1 MPNNVKEEWITVPPH
16 CQVVVCSTETLKEFL
31 GGQVDENLQRMKN
44 RFQTCCQIHF
54 YICYNVCLTVFLYR
68 SSNRSDSSQRQAQNY
83 FQIPTQCNDSLVSS
97 WDDSDVYVSV
107 VVDRELDV
115 DTVTKQ
121 LYQLHNNRRQLQRQ
135 SKSLNYRLTICFA
148 PHLFGSGKTTFC
160 LNYLELVRNFSETV
174 LATYHME
181 ESKRTFL
188 ENLKNAALLY
198 VDLSKLEPMIPFE
211 EKRNFK
217 WAIYY
222 LLVKTACSQAGSSLI
237 SKESAYRAIDMEAS
251 NLVPLLRGILS
262 TRVDQFLLIT
272 FDEVGALEGMTKD
285 FDFKETSDGRVRPYN
300 DFFGILRELCEQEN
314 LFFIVVGKSKGLSIQ
329 NHVSSVSKVLLHFIS
344 LSPLDSPS
352 IKEHLVKS
360 HLKSNNRLSVYQVL
374 CCSSF
379 SVDEL
384 ADVFLEYT
392 GGVPGLLTRAV
403 NMLLNYSQSIQRP
416 LSKEECIACLKNDQF
431 QTICSE
437 PFQERLVSLDE
448 GRRRLLDILLIMALY
463 RIPFTKSSKL
473 NNVFLYD
480 AVTEMGLYRRPVD
493 SRTYEVLLPKVFV
506 FDIEDNVSLSSL
518 EKILLDSIRDEPM
531 DCFLYS
537 KGRVFEGLVAI
548 RLDLMLSSEL
558 EKVYFR
564 DLLAQLSSVWSQMKL
579 PFDMPSPLCYMNS
592 VGDTEWNP
600 ESRTM
605 RRTFGKNEWNKII
618 RDVLALERIYIP
630 KEPNSHSPD
639 ILFKLQSKRQ
649 SPGELRNLIVGVAC
663 KGRWKSEGIGWSDVV
678 KEAEKFLVP
687 VYEQVL
693 CNSLNTNYCMLII
706 LSNKLSMKVASDLN
720 NQSRCYSGGMYIHGS
735 FQIPPNCELVVLC
748 EKDVE
753 ILVDKQILSGLERAF
768 HIHNVPTLGH
778 FSAPLVSRKEAVV
791 QVLRAFRGSFEYMNG
806 DPMEAGNPRPVICFA
821 GHMHGSGKTTFGMH
835 FHEFLVMNREF
846 VKNQRVDILLPGSPT
861 LEDGLNALCDE
872 TIYVYLDL
880 REFPTE
886 GEYFDIV
893 LYERICKYALSGYPN
908 KEELLG
914 QVGPP
919 ISQCVS
925 KWLKKLLQVTKKK
938 YLFVCIDE
946 IGCLGEPNMYVFF
959 LLRPLLCIPRVLC
972 LVTGRTGHI
981 IQQVDDAGASRLR
994 LKLLKLDPFSLEA
1007 THAFIQH
1014 AMYKNISFQNILF
1027 PGNPQGM
1034 DYFSRIVWEYTS
1046 GVPIHVRHVLSRL
1059 AENRLSNLEWKDL
1072 SEAELRKKVETI
1084 VPEWRLFVDP
1094 LHRRSDTIGVFSSL
1108 LFANVFEIPVEV
1120 GKTYFECSKLGAC
1133 YVDYALDVA
1142 SNFGLYYSQGDR
1154 KDT

>member
-1 MPNNVKEEWITVPPH
+1 MSEDLLTSQWTVSD
-16 CQVVVCSTETLKEFL
+16 CYEST
-31 GGQVDENLQRMKN
+31 
-44 RFQTCCQIHF
+44 
-54 YICYNVCLTVFLYR
+54 
-68 SSNRSDSSQRQAQNY
+68 
-83 FQIPTQCNDSLVSS
+83 
-97 WDDSDVYVSV
+97 
-107 VVDRELDV
+107 VVDRERDV

-121 LYQLHNNRRQLQRQ
+121 LYELHNNRRQLQRQ
-135 SKSLNYRLTICFA
+135 SESLNYRLTICFA

-160 LNYLELVRNFSETV
+160 INYLKLVRNFSETV
-174 LATYHME
+174 LAPYHME

-222 LLVKTACSQAGSSLI
+222 LLVKTACSQMVG
-237 SKESAYRAIDMEAS
+237 
-251 NLVPLLRGILS
+251 VLLDKIRSIL
-262 TRVDQFLLIT
+262 TIPKHQFLLIT
-272 FDEVGALEGMTKD
+272 FDEVGALENKTERFD
-285 FDFKETSDGRVRPYN
+285 FDKTSDGRVRPYN

-360 HLKSNNRLSVYQVL
+360 HLKLNNRLSVYQVL

-384 ADVFLEYT
+384 ADVLLEYT

-416 LSKEECIACLKNDQF
+416 LSKEECIACVKNDQF

-518 EKILLDSIRDEPM
+518 EKILLDAIRDEPM

-768 HIHNVPTLGH
+768 HIHNVPTLDNMGIE
-778 FSAPLVSRKEAVV
+778 S
-791 QVLRAFRGSFEYMNG
+791 
-806 DPMEAGNPRPVICFA
+806 
-821 GHMHGSGKTTFGMH
+821 
-835 FHEFLVMNREF
+835 
-846 VKNQRVDILLPGSPT
+846 
-861 LEDGLNALCDE
+861 LNKSS
-872 TIYVYLDL
+872 Y
-880 REFPTE
+880 
-886 GEYFDIV
+886 
-893 LYERICKYALSGYPN
+893 
-908 KEELLG
+908 
-914 QVGPP
+914 
-919 ISQCVS
+919 
-925 KWLKKLLQVTKKK
+925 
-938 YLFVCIDE
+938 
-946 IGCLGEPNMYVFF
+946 
-959 LLRPLLCIPRVLC
+959 C
-972 LVTGRTGHI
+972 LV
-981 IQQVDDAGASRLR
+981 Q
-994 LKLLKLDPFSLEA
+994 
-1007 THAFIQH
+1007 
-1014 AMYKNISFQNILF
+1014 
-1027 PGNPQGM
+1027 
-1034 DYFSRIVWEYTS
+1034 
-1046 GVPIHVRHVLSRL
+1046 
-1059 AENRLSNLEWKDL
+1059 
-1072 SEAELRKKVETI
+1072 
-1084 VPEWRLFVDP
+1084 
-1094 LHRRSDTIGVFSSL
+1094 
-1108 LFANVFEIPVEV
+1108 
-1120 GKTYFECSKLGAC
+1120 
-1133 YVDYALDVA
+1133 
-1142 SNFGLYYSQGDR
+1142 
-1154 KDT
+1154 